1 MNIRGVDVRVA
12 VRLPRGLEAGGIVI
26 SGQAPLRQRKAANVA
41 VWPLDEERPAGP
53 SALRAA
59 YACVLERCS
68 VGKGGTVVLPF
79 YAAGLE
85 LSAAAR
91 IAAQEIFRFIRAPGQ
106 SRLPGTI
113 VLWVAGVRG
122 ASRVRKIVEGYLGH
136 IRNVL
141 AWGPFVTVDTII
153 EAGAGVVLIRRKNP
167 PFGWALPGGFVDYG
181 ESLEE
186 AAAREAAEET
196 GLRVHNLRQMHTY
209 SAPGRDPRFQTVTTV
224 FVAAAKGRPK
234 AASDAGDARIF
245 RRNEWKKLD
254 MAFDHR
260 EVLED
265 YLKFKKG

>member
-167 PFGWALPGGFVDYG
+167 PFGWALREDSSITERASRRLRRARPPKRRGFVSITCG
-181 ESLEE
+181 RCIRIRPR
-186 AAAREAAEET
+186 AATHA
-196 GLRVHNLRQMHTY
+196 
-209 SAPGRDPRFQTVTTV
+209 S
-224 FVAAAKGRPK
+224 RP
-234 AASDAGDARIF
+234 
-245 RRNEWKKLD
+245 
-254 MAFDHR
+254 
-260 EVLED
+260 
-265 YLKFKKG
+265 

>member
-1 MNIRGVDVRVA
+1 MNIRDIEVEVA
-12 VRLPRGLEAGGIVI
+12 VRLPHGLKVDRMVI
-26 SGQAPLRQRKAANVA
+26 SGQAPLHRSKTGNVV
-41 VWPLDEERPAGP
+41 VWPLDEDRPAGP
-53 SALRAA
+53 SELRAA
-59 YACVLERCS
+59 YAAVLKRCR
-68 VGKGGTVVLPF
+68 VGRGRTVVLSF
-79 YAAGLE
+79 YASGLE
-85 LSAAAR
+85 LSAASR
-91 IAAQEIFRFIRAPGQ
+91 IAAQEIFRFIRSTGQ
-106 SRLPGTI
+106 SHLPGTI
-113 VLWVAGVRG
+113 ILRVKG
-122 ASRVRKIVEGYLGH
+122 ARDAARVKATVEGYLGH

-153 EAGAGVVLIRRKNP
+153 EIGRGIVLIRRKNP

-196 GLRVHNLRQMHTY
+196 GLRVYDLRQMHTY

-224 FVAAAKGRPK
+224 FVAKAEGGPK

-245 RRNEWKKLD
+245 RRNEWKNLD

>member
-1 MNIRGVDVRVA
+1 MNIRGVDVHIA
-12 VRLPRGLEAGGIVI
+12 VRLPRGLKVERMVI
-26 SGQAPLRQRKAANVA
+26 SGQAPLRRRKAANVV

-53 SALRAA
+53 SELRAA
-59 YACVLERCS
+59 YACALERCS
-68 VGKGGTVVLPF
+68 AGKGATVVLPF

-85 LSAAAR
+85 LPAASR
-91 IAAQEIFRFIRAPGQ
+91 IAAQEIFRFIRATGQ
-106 SRLPGTI
+106 PRLPGTI
-113 VLWVAGVRG
+113 ILWIKDVRD
-122 ASRVRKIVEGYLGH
+122 ASRVRTIVDGYLGH

-153 EAGAGVVLIRRKNP
+153 EVGAGVVLIRRKNP
-167 PFGWALPGGFVDYG
+167 PLGWALPGGFVDYG

-196 GLRVHNLRQMHTY
+196 GLRVHHLRQMHTY

-265 YLKFKKG
+265 YLKFKKS

>member
-1 MNIRGVDVRVA
+1 MNIRDVDVVI
-12 VRLPRGLEAGGIVI
+12 VSRLPRGLKADRMVI
-26 SGQAPLRQRKAANVA
+26 SGQALLPPNKTAGV
-41 VWPLDEERPAGP
+41 VMWPLDVERPAGP
-53 SALRAA
+53 SELRAA
-59 YACVLERCS
+59 YASVLKRCCD
-68 VGKGGTVVLPF
+68 GAGRTVILPF

-85 LSAAAR
+85 LSAACR
-91 IAAQEIFRFIRAPGQ
+91 IAAQEVFRFIRAARG
-106 SRLPGTI
+106 SHLPAKI
-113 VLWVAGVRG
+113 ILFVKSPRDA
-122 ASRVRKIVEGYLGH
+122 ARVKAVVEGYLGH

-153 EAGAGVVLIRRKNP
+153 EMGRGVVLIRRKNP

-196 GLRVHNLRQMHTY
+196 GLRVYGLRQMHTY
-209 SAPGRDPRFQTVTTV
+209 SAPARDPRFQTVTTV
-224 FVAAAKGRPK
+224 FVARAKGRLK

-265 YLKFKKG
+265 YLKFKKS